1 MPAALVYE
9 TAKLSKKPGRKNK
22 GRIFAWMKQRESM
35 TIQLNN
41 RQEEIPGRE
50 SMSIQ
55 ELIEH
60 KNFTFKFL
68 AVRVNGQ
75 AVKPADYDSTRIRP
89 GDDVK
94 VLHLISGG

>member
-1 MPAALVYE
+1 
-9 TAKLSKKPGRKNK
+9 
-22 GRIFAWMKQRESM
+22 M
-35 TIQLNN
+35 TIQLNQ
-41 RQEEIPGRE
+41 RREEIPGRD
-50 SMSIQ
+50 SMSVA

-75 AVKPADYDSTRIRP
+75 AVKPADYDSTHIRS